1 MVIVTNDRNTGPAPD
16 ATRGRR
22 ALSAVLAINELIL
35 KRAQLTGME
44 RARSPCGP
52 ANFANIAARASA

>member
-1 MVIVTNDRNTGPAPD
+1 MVIAINDRKIGPAPD

-35 KRAQLTGME
+35 KRAQLTGIK
-44 RARSPCGP
+44 RARSPCAP
-52 ANFANIAARASA
+52 AIFASVAARASA